1 MKNIVDEIGIKLYVL
16 RKIKKDPEFYEINM
30 KKYLEKW
37 KESRYLEIKEDAF
50 LEDQVMKENMFVD
63 VRKLSAQFGERFD
76 KVYNPPKIK
85 TLLKRNKYRF
95 KVPRFNQLYVNT
107 RKNLEDRYQFAR
119 SFNS

>member
-1 MKNIVDEIGIKLYVL
+1 MIQDQDMKNIVDEIGIKLYVL

-63 VRKLSAQFGERFD
+63 VRKLSA
-76 KVYNPPKIK
+76 
-85 TLLKRNKYRF
+85 
-95 KVPRFNQLYVNT
+95 
-107 RKNLEDRYQFAR
+107 
-119 SFNS
+119 